1 MALRGRQTGSL
12 LGFCSE
18 RREGPRREWWGGCR
32 GQRDQRGRVAVGVPR
47 ENMGH
52 PSPKCPPAES
62 LVE

>member
-32 GQRDQRGRVAVGVPR
+32 VLRGREAVGVPR

-62 LVE
+62 LVDED